1 MLEDR
6 DEHPEYVQSC
16 MSYNCYYA
24 CYNIKYNTVYMQTPL
39 TRACQFGHKDIV
51 EHLLVEG
58 DEPHPM
64 ALVKAIEGLYT

>member
-1 MLEDR
+1 
-6 DEHPEYVQSC
+6 
-16 MSYNCYYA
+16 
-24 CYNIKYNTVYMQTPL
+24 MQTPL

-58 DEPHPM
+58 DKPHPM